1 MKVVFLKDYKDLKL
15 EYENIVKMKLK
26 DDKENSFRNKG
37 REFY

>member
-26 DDKENSFRNKG
+26 DDKENSLRNKG
-37 REFY
+37 REFS